1 MNDFLENRVIASEVE
16 IKLNLNKS
24 MTHDYYLDWKKNAT
38 KEKETYFEL
47 KFKLALKLA
56 EIDNMNFDQINN
68 LIFQKDI
75 VDKIKN

>member
-1 MNDFLENRVIASEVE
+1 MIIIWIEKI
-16 IKLNLNKS
+16 
-24 MTHDYYLDWKKNAT
+24 NAT

-68 LIFQKDI
+68 LIFQNDI